1 MSTSLNYLFEKGEK
15 ENNNTSKINKSQNEE
30 NSNDSKNLNNS
41 KIINQSSI
49 SYQYPICLY
58 NEKDPL
64 DEYKLKVIKARNK
77 SSDKLLNYY
86 FKFNFAKSDVNNEN
100 NQIINNNN
108 IIKSKCIKEN
118 KLENSKNN
126 LFLTDDNKKNKL
138 PKTIKSLNHMNHKDK
153 GIDVSTHKKIL
164 PKSKSDIFNPY
175 SNKSISKFKTLQIIE
190 MEKRGNQYNK
200 RRMASLQRIALHNF
214 SSMNANDGH
223 IVSGSIPTGK
233 SDESYILE
241 TRKRKKLPGIREYI
255 CYRLKSMRKSEINT
269 PEFYLQKFKKYEKK
283 KLPEIIDIKNSG
295 RFQFH
300 VFHDQY
306 GFRKELDK
314 RENRGLKMSNDKI
327 RDLKIMAKIN
337 RTNDPYL
344 ADIYRRALY
353 FG

>member
-1 MSTSLNYLFEKGEK
+1 MSTLISGKKEEK
-15 ENNNTSKINKSQNEE
+15 EYNNIYKLNKSQNEE
-30 NSNDSKNLNNS
+30 NNNNNDSKNSNNS

-49 SYQYPICLY
+49 SYQFPICLH

-64 DEYKLKVIKARNK
+64 EGYKLKVLKARNK
-77 SSDKLLNYY
+77 YSDKFLKYY
-86 FKFNFAKSDVNNEN
+86 LKFNFAKNDVNEN
-100 NQIINNNN
+100 NQIINNINYN
-108 IIKSKCIKEN
+108 KSKIKKEN
-118 KLENSKNN
+118 ILANTNN
-126 LFLTDDNKKNKL
+126 YLFLTDDKKKNRIQN
-138 PKTIKSLNHMNHKDK
+138 TIKSLNNINHKDK
-153 GIDVSTHKKIL
+153 GIDVSNNKKIL

-175 SNKSISKFKTLQIIE
+175 SNNSLNKFKTLQIIE

-200 RRMASLQRIALHNF
+200 RKMASLQRIALNNF

-223 IVSGSIPTGK
+223 IVNGSIPTGK

-241 TRKRKKLPGIREYI
+241 TKKRKKLPGIREYI
-255 CYRLKSMRKSEINT
+255 CYRLKSMRESETNT
-269 PEFYLQKFKKYEKK
+269 PEFYLAKFKKHEKN

-314 RENRGLKMSNDKI
+314 KENRGLKMSSDKI